1 MREGLGT
8 RLQSVAVALD
18 QTRVK
23 SQGSNHKLLINGS
36 MNIIVVLINGSVARA
51 LWRGLIFSSEY
62 SSV

>member
-36 MNIIVVLINGSVARA
+36 MNIIVVLINGSVAWA
-51 LWRGLIFSSEY
+51 L
-62 SSV
+62 